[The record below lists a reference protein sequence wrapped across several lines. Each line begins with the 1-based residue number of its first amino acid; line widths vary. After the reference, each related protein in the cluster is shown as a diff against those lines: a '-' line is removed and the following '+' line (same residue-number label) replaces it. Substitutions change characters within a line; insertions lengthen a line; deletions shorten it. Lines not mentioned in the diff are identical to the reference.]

1 MYKLGI
7 DIGASHIGL
16 GLYDT
21 TKKKITKKKYIPYK
35 TPSKIFNKIL
45 KGVATKKYINYLIK
59 KIDSFLNDTKVE
71 YIGIG
76 CPGLV
81 DTNNQIFFGSK
92 ELVVGKINFKKEFR
106 KYNCDVYV
114 ENDSYWAAVGEAL
127 NNDYDKFFM
136 VTI

>member
-21 TKKKITKKKYIPYK
+21 TKKKLTKKKYIPYK
-35 TPSKIFNKIL
+35 APSKIFNKIF
-45 KGVATKKYINYLIK
+45 KGIITKNYVNYLIK

-76 CPGLV
+76 CPGGV
-81 DTNNQIFFGSK
+81 DPEQGIFYGSK
-92 ELVVGKINFKKEFR
+92 ELVVGKINFKKE
-106 KYNCDVYV
+106 
-114 ENDSYWAAVGEAL
+114 
-127 NNDYDKFFM
+127 
-136 VTI
+136 